1 MDLETRLVIYGFGRK
16 VSAEEVLVLLGPG
29 CGAVVTMVEVP
40 GDNDDAI
47 AVVHLSPYRQQA
59 FSLAG
64 RLKARRYQGRLLQP
78 WVSAMNWS

>member
-1 MDLETRLVIYGFGRK
+1 MDLETRLVIYGFSRG
-16 VSAEEVLVLLGPG
+16 VSAEDVVLLLGPG
-29 CGAVVTMVEVP
+29 CGAVVEMLAVP

-47 AVVHLSPYRQQA
+47 AVVHLSPYRQ
-59 FSLAG
+59 LAVKLAS

>member
-1 MDLETRLVIYGFGRK
+1 MDPETRLVIFGFSRS
-16 VSAEEVLVLLGPG
+16 VSAEDVVRLLGPG
-29 CGAVVTMVEVP
+29 CGAVVEMLAVP

-47 AVVHLSPYRQQA
+47 AVVLSPYRQLA
-59 FSLAG
+59 VNLAG